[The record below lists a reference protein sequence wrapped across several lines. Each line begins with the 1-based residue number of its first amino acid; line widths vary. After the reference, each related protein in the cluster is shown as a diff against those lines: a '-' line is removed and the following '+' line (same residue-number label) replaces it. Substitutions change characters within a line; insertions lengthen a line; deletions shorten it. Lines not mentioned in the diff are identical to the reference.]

1 MYKQVILVRKDLK
14 LGAGKIASQVAHAAV
29 GSMRKLLQANPEIV
43 KKWEREGSKKIVLKV
58 NSLEELR
65 STENLIRRSKIP
77 YFLVRDAGLTQAKS
91 GTVTALGIGPIEES
105 KIDKIT
111 GILKLL

>member
-29 GSMRKLLQANPEIV
+29 GSMRKSLQTNPEIV
-43 KKWEREGSKKIVLKV
+43 KRWEREGSKKVVLKV
-58 NSLEELR
+58 NSLEELKNM
-65 STENLIRRSKIP
+65 ENTIRKGKIP
-77 YFLVRDAGLTQAKS
+77 YFLVRDAGLTQVKPS
-91 GTVTALGIGPIEES
+91 TVTALGIGPVEES
-105 KIDKIT
+105 KVDKIT